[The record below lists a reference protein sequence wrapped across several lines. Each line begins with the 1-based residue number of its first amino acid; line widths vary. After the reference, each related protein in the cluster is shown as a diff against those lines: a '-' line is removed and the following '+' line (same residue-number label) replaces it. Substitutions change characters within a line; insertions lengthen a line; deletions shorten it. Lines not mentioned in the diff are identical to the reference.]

1 MAIDPIDLISWREA
15 AACLGSDVSF
25 FPSPEDVRGIAKAKS
40 ICATCP
46 VEDDCLAY
54 AIATNQSE
62 GIWGATTPKE
72 RAKLR
77 RRWLQGVRQAS

>member
-1 MAIDPIDLISWREA
+1 
-15 AACLGSDVSF
+15 
-25 FPSPEDVRGIAKAKS
+25 
-40 ICATCP
+40 